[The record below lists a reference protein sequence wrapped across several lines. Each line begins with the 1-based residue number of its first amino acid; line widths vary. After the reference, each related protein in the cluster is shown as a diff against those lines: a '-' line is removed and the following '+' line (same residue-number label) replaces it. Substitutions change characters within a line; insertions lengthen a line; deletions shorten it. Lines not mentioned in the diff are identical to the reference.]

1 MHLSFGAV
9 VLLLGLFLVFA
20 SQLALAIH
28 AFTGNPLQGLACF
41 LVPLY
46 IYVYARRHKVGK
58 TLMGIWY
65 AGLALWIVGAVMLS

>member
-9 VLLLGLFLVFA
+9 VLQFGLFLMFA
-20 SQLALAIH
+20 AQLALATH

-46 IYVYARRHKVGK
+46 IYVYARRHKVGT
-58 TLMGIWY
+58 TLMRIWY
-65 AGLALWIVGAVMLS
+65 AGVALWVAGAVMLS